1 MKSQMKK
8 QTRNRKGLT
17 LIELVVV
24 MTILIAL
31 AGLLIPT
38 FAAMLTRG
46 HTSTCSTNIGEV
58 CKAIQQ
64 YQQLYGGYPSN
75 MDALSDG
82 TNLIDYL
89 ANGAALPVANGGPGT
104 NQGGGQITGITLTAG
119 EVTALQNAGLA
130 TVQKMTQSFTGTA
143 GTGFDPTFNYYSDY
157 AAPGLPSANALTL
170 AAGTVIGGLD
180 PTAGGTGSPAYTRC
194 QQLNLPVTG
203 RYVVLGVGPR
213 CSMVGKTMASAPVH
227 FGDTPVLN
235 PEFGY
240 ERICG
245 VFQISDTA
253 NPNFTTAILVGVGP
267 IHNDGLGSSDDEL
280 RNWYQLQQNGT

>member
-1 MKSQMKK
+1 MKK
-8 QTRNRKGLT
+8 QMKNPVRNRKALT

-82 TNLIDYL
+82 TNVINYL
-89 ANGAALPVANGGPGT
+89 ANGAALPVSNGGPGT
-104 NQGGGQITGITLTAG
+104 WRPRVAVRSRGLRLPRTRCRPCKMPVLPPCKAWPPHGQGPVPVLIRPSTTIRT
-119 EVTALQNAGLA
+119 
-130 TVQKMTQSFTGTA
+130 M
-143 GTGFDPTFNYYSDY
+143 PP
-157 AAPGLPSANALTL
+157 PGSPPRTRLRL
-170 AAGTVIGGLD
+170 AAGTVVGGLD
-180 PTAGGTGSPAYTRC
+180 PTAIPAAATRC

-203 RYVVLGVGPR
+203 RYVVLGVGSR

-240 ERICG
+240 ERLCG
-245 VFQISDTA
+245 VFEISDTN

>member
-1 MKSQMKK
+1 MKK
-8 QTRNRKGLT
+8 QMKNPVRNRKALT

-82 TNLIDYL
+82 TNVINYL
-89 ANGAALPVANGGPGT
+89 ANGAALPVSNGGPGT
-104 NQGGGQITGITLTAG
+104 LATEGGGQITGITLTAN
-119 EVTALQNAGLA
+119 EVQALQNAGLA
-130 TVQKMTQSFTGTA
+130 TVQSMVAAWPGT
-143 GTGFDPTFNYYSDY
+143 GTGFDPTFNYYTDY
-157 AAPGLPSANALTL
+157 ATPGLPSANAIAL
-170 AAGTVIGGLD
+170 AAGTVVGGLD
-180 PTAGGTGSPAYTRC
+180 PTAIPAAATRC

-203 RYVVLGVGPR
+203 RYVVLGVGSR

-240 ERICG
+240 ERLCG
-245 VFQISDTA
+245 VFEISDTN